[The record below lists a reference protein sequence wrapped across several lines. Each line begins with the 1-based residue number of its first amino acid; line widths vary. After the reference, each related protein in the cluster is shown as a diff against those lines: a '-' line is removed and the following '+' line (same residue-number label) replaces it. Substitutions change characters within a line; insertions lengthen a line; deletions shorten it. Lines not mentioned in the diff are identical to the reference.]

1 MRFVV
6 SESSLSRW
14 ASIQLTKLICK
25 FTKAII
31 HGTKTNDIFTL
42 IKPNCELR
50 ITNYKSLKVLIKKIS
65 AKNCS
70 SSNCN
75 LFGCRNGNTVRIR
88 PLNTKCSDDK
98 TKRKNLI
105 VAVISDRGR
114 EREKIFA
121 YFWTDFSVWKKNLRH
136 IFTRLQHSRQHCVCM
151 WHIAN

>member
-14 ASIQLTKLICK
+14 ASIQVTKLICK

-31 HGTKTNDIFTL
+31 HGKNKWCFHINKT
-42 IKPNCELR
+42 ESR

-65 AKNCS
+65 VKSFS

-75 LFGCRNGNTVRIR
+75 LFGCRNGITVRIR

-114 EREKIFA
+114 ERKKDICLFLDR
-121 YFWTDFSVWKKNLRH
+121 FFVWKKMH
-136 IFTRLQHSRQHCVCM
+136 IIFWLVYSIVYACD
-151 WHIAN
+151 I